1 MKNTKKVFIVLF
13 VVLLAVIGS
22 VSAWAVSA
30 KRQTFPTGL
39 PVLTAE
45 EAAQP
50 GAKQKVSAEV
60 DSAAAQPA
68 DAQESPNTKENLD
81 TQESIFNRML
91 NSPDYFDTA
100 AVCFDLLEPHMTESK
115 TVSCEVNF
123 VTGESHESVAPGSA
137 ELQAE
142 QALPDL
148 ESFSDG
154 EEVATYRNTERTYY
168 TKPAFQRI
176 SAEEELGEDVVRVY
190 VDPADQE
197 NGTPTYVYRQDPT
210 NTFLS
215 GSYCL
220 FPQGLAFGY
229 LTDFSLWEITGSTEY
244 LGRECLELSG
254 TTTASCAEKM
264 DAETFTMCVD
274 KATGI
279 LLMYEAKDKDG
290 AVTSDM
296 NVKEISVDSPK
307 AIRAAKKSQEKYEDY
322 KLIQ

>member
-39 PVLTAE
+39 PVLTDE
-45 EAAQP
+45 EAAQAR
-50 GAKQKVSAEV
+50 AKINAKA
-60 DSAAAQPA
+60 DSL
-68 DAQESPNTKENLD
+68 E
-81 TQESIFNRML
+81 TQEGLFNRML

-123 VTGESHESVAPGSA
+123 VTGESYESVEPVSSA
-137 ELQAE
+137 VKVERGLPSVELY
-142 QALPDL
+142 
-148 ESFSDG
+148 SNG
-154 EEVATYRNTERTYY
+154 EEVTTYDNMEKTYY
-168 TKPAFQRI
+168 MRPAFDRL
-176 SAEEELGEDVVRVY
+176 SEEEELGKNALRVY
-190 VDPADQE
+190 VNQADE
-197 NGTPTYVYRQDPT
+197 ESGTPTYVYRQDPT
-210 NTFLS
+210 NTVMG

-254 TTTASCAEKM
+254 TTTASYAEKM

-279 LLMYEAKDKDG
+279 LLKYEAKDKDG
-290 AVTSDM
+290 AVTSGM

-307 AIRAAKKSQEKYEDY
+307 AIRAAKKSQEKYKDY

>member
-13 VVLLAVIGS
+13 VVLLAVTGS

-39 PVLTAE
+39 PVLTDE
-45 EAAQP
+45 EAAQAR
-50 GAKQKVSAEV
+50 AKINAKA
-60 DSAAAQPA
+60 DSL
-68 DAQESPNTKENLD
+68 E
-81 TQESIFNRML
+81 TQEGIFNRML

-254 TTTASCAEKM
+254 ATTASYAEKL

-274 KATGI
+274 KETGI
-279 LLMYEAKDKDG
+279 LLNYEAKDATG
-290 AVTSDM
+290 AVTSSVC
-296 NVKEISVDSPK
+296 VKSI
-307 AIRAAKKSQEKYEDY
+307 AIDDPQVCETVETAREKYAAY
-322 KLIQ
+322 TRTN